1 MTYRHLPLLFAVAT
15 VLSACGNHG
24 DDMQVFGG
32 STDIVNHRITLHDG
46 NVTIKA
52 SGVPDAVIDANGDL
66 SINGQNVAV
75 NDAQRA
81 LLQRYN
87 AAAQTMRSDA
97 IATGKAGMATATQ
110 AMSSAAGKLTGAESE
125 DTMKDK
131 VEAAAQNVKQA
142 AAKIC
147 DDLAG
152 MKAVQDE
159 LGTQLDAFK
168 PYADAIDTASIEH
181 CREHT
186 KH

>member
-1 MTYRHLPLLFAVAT
+1 MTHRHLPLLFAVAT
-15 VLSACGNHG
+15 LLSACGNHG
-24 DDMQVFGG
+24 DDVQVFGG
-32 STDIVNHRITLHDG
+32 STDIVNHRITMHEG
-46 NVTIKA
+46 HITIRA
-52 SGVPDAVIDANGDL
+52 SGAPDAVVDATGQLTIDGHD
-66 SINGQNVAV
+66 VAV
-75 NDAQRA
+75 NDAQRS

-87 AAAQTMRSDA
+87 AAAQAMHDDA
-97 IATGKAGMATATQ
+97 VATGKAGMATANQ
-110 AMSSAAGKLTGAESE
+110 AMSAAAGKLTGAESE

-159 LGTQLDAFK
+159 LGAQLDAFK
-168 PYADAIDTASIEH
+168 PYADAIDTASVEH

>member
-1 MTYRHLPLLFAVAT
+1 MTTRHLPWLLVAAT

-46 NVTIKA
+46 NVTIKS

-66 SINGQNVAV
+66 SIDGHNVAV

-87 AAAQTMRSDA
+87 AAAQAMRTDA

-110 AMSSAAGKLTGAESE
+110 AMSSAAGKLTGAETE
-125 DTMKDK
+125 DTVKEK
-131 VEAAAQNVKQA
+131 VDAAAANVKQA

-147 DDLAG
+147 DDMTA

-159 LGTQLDAFK
+159 LAPQMEAFK
-168 PYADAIDTASIEH
+168 PYADALNTDSVER
-181 CREHT
+181 CKQHT
-186 KH
+186 TH